1 MCGRQE
7 QSFTNDLLG
16 LGAGLTYA
24 EEFTLESLAPQ
35 SLVLARRPLGSV

>member
-7 QSFTNDLLG
+7 QSFTIDLLG

-24 EEFTLESLAPQ
+24 EEFTQSLAPQ